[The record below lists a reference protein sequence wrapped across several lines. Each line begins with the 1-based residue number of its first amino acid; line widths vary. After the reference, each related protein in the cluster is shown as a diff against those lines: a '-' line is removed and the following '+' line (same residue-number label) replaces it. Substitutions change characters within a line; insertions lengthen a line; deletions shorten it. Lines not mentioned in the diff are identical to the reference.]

1 MGLFLAPDGVLIFD
15 VNTVYKHRQILG
27 DNTFVFEDE
36 DRYLVWQNHLEGNRV
51 DFTLDLFERTEAGEL
66 YRRDGE
72 EFSETAYSP
81 KEMAAILDRAGLL
94 CVQTFDEDSRNPP
107 RADSQRLVYVTKNKE
122 FRNG

>member
-1 MGLFLAPDGVLIFD
+1 MIFD

-27 DNTFVFEDE
+27 DNTFVYEDE
-36 DRYLVWQNHLEGNRV
+36 DSFLVWQNHLEGNRV
-51 DFTLDLFERTEAGEL
+51 DYTLDLFERTSGEDL
-66 YRRDGE
+66 YLRDGE

-81 KEMAAILDRAGLL
+81 KEMAAILDQAGLV
-94 CVQTFDEDSRNPP
+94 CVQTFDEDSHNPP